1 MSKRTRATI
10 FKVVRP
16 WKAEVQAKRRKDAE
30 VRQSAYSKLTDK
42 QKLERL
48 DKLHFSSDKERAKI
62 IARLA
67 IKK

>member
-16 WKAEVQAKRRKDAE
+16 WKAKVQAKRRKDAE

-42 QKLERL
+42 QKLEINYIFL
-48 DKLHFSSDKERAKI
+48 LIKNEQKL
-62 IARLA
+62 
-67 IKK
+67 